1 MRSVNLGAHNK
12 VSMAGLCALME
23 AIGLEQGRTLLV
35 TGNLVFDSRKS
46 PTALEPLLERE
57 TTARLGLTTDIHVR
71 TASEW
76 PKIVAANPF
85 AREARD
91 NPTFFTAT
99 VLRAAPH
106 DDAVGSLQ
114 RAIKGSERLAVV
126 DRTVYT
132 IWPDGQGKSKLT
144 LPIMERHLG
153 TRGTTRNW
161 NTVLRIAEALA

>member
-1 MRSVNLGAHNK
+1 
-12 VSMAGLCALME
+12 
-23 AIGLEQGRTLLV
+23 
-35 TGNLVFDSRKS
+35 
-46 PTALEPLLERE
+46 
-57 TTARLGLTTDIHVR
+57 LTTDIHVR

-85 AREARD
+85 AREAGD

-106 DDAVGSLQ
+106 DDAVGNLQ